1 MVHEFRRMVEKDY
14 GVRSRPITIQNP
26 QANSIIERVHQVV
39 SNMVCTY
46 ELEENTY
53 VDEDNPWA
61 GILAATA
68 FAI

>member
-1 MVHEFRRMVEKDY
+1 MGHEFCRMVEKDY
-14 GVRSRPITIQNP
+14 NIRSRPITIQNP

-39 SNMVCTY
+39 SNMVRTY

-53 VDEDNPWA
+53 IDEDNPWA